1 MLLEEENAEEMTP
14 VLQLYEILFSEYSR
28 KKKKKTKHPHKK
40 NPISTLVQNLDYFN
54 FCFSNASHK

>member
-28 KKKKKTKHPHKK
+28 KKKKKDKASTQKK
-40 NPISTLVQNLDYFN
+40 
-54 FCFSNASHK
+54 SHLYLSSKFRLF

>member
-28 KKKKKTKHPHKK
+28 KKKKRQSKHTKKIPSL
-40 NPISTLVQNLDYFN
+40 P
-54 FCFSNASHK
+54 